1 MVIAVETSEHI
12 SWSSQ
17 NMISNQWFIMIT
29 FMVHTDYKR
38 VYLFTGLEYWTD
50 WNTGLHVFGFHT
62 HFG

>member
-29 FMVHTDYKR
+29 VSDIKFD
-38 VYLFTGLEYWTD
+38 VYCNLII
-50 WNTGLHVFGFHT
+50 
-62 HFG
+62 